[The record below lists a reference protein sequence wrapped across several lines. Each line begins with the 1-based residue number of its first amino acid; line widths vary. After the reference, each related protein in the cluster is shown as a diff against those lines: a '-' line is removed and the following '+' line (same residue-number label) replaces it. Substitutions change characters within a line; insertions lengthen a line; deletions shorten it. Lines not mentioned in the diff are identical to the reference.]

1 MPRRPSDADEK
12 KPIREA
18 HPRDAGTSRRR
29 PKYGKE
35 EKLAIFAQLFRG
47 RDDVYPARWE
57 NTRRGTSGYMPD
69 CSNKFVESVCHIK
82 TTKCGQCPNQAFK
95 NLDQRAIEKHL
106 QGHHTIGV
114 YPLLVDGTCW
124 FLALDFDARTWR
136 ADVRAVRDACTH
148 LAVPMYVEKSRSGQ
162 GAHIWLFFSEP
173 VRAEDARAL
182 GRLLLAEAKEARPS
196 LALSSFDRMFP
207 SQDSIPQGGFGNLI
221 ALPLQRAPRDLGN
234 SVFLDQ
240 NLEPFPDEQQ
250 WDVLANVVR
259 IDGKRVA
266 SLLKVAPSAD
276 TNVFK

>member
-1 MPRRPSDADEK
+1 MPQPGVQE
-12 KPIREA
+12 
-18 HPRDAGTSRRR
+18 
-29 PKYGKE
+29 
-35 EKLAIFAQLFRG
+35 
-47 RDDVYPARWE
+47 
-57 NTRRGTSGYMPD
+57 TR
-69 CSNKFVESVCHIK
+69 
-82 TTKCGQCPNQAFK
+82 
-95 NLDQRAIEKHL
+95 QRALEKHL
-106 QGHHTIGV
+106 QGHHTVGV

-148 LAVPMYVEKSRSGQ
+148 LAVPVYVEKSRSGQ

-182 GRLLLAEAKEARPS
+182 GRLLLAQAKQARPS
-196 LALSSFDRMFP
+196 LALGSFDRMFP

-250 WDVLANVVR
+250 WDVLAKVVR
-259 IDGKRVA
+259 VDGKRVL
-266 SLLKVAPSAD
+266 SLLNVAPSAD
-276 TNVFK
+276 TTRANRMPASSGARELAPRWHTGDLFANVDVAPKQLALGRDPMRSEELRSVEVVVSDRVIRNTFAKRPRASLHGKRHE